1 MSENII
7 AARYRLQ
14 EELGAGGMGVVY
26 RALDTLNGET
36 VAIKQIR
43 HGAAD
48 PDQIARFKREGD
60 VLRELDHPNIIRLL
74 DTFEYDGQHHLVMRY
89 ISGGNLS
96 QRMTQQPFT
105 LEQIIRTGIDLADA
119 LTQAHK
125 RNVVHRDLKPA
136 NILIDADNT
145 ILLTDF
151 GLAHMAGA
159 AGITST
165 GAIVGTI
172 DYLPPEAFKEDPRD
186 ASGDIWSFGVI
197 LAEMLIGAN
206 PFTRPT
212 LLETIWAITSEPTP
226 DLESAAPIDAVSLVD
241 LIYRML
247 ERDPAARIASA
258 RHVGAALE
266 DIAQGSSRRIHTSA
280 RFNTPTSQLRWNVR
294 NNLPQQITPLIGRD
308 EELSAINALLQERR
322 LITIIAPGG
331 MGKTHLALEVGR
343 HSLDG
348 YSDGVYFVDLA
359 PISTADA
366 IVPRIA
372 DALGFHFQQ
381 DGREP
386 RQQLLDFLR
395 SKGLLLILDNFE
407 HVADAAPLV
416 NELLQTAANVRVLVT
431 SRQRLNLSGETA
443 FALEHLEVPSGQSAD
458 DIDTFSAVRLFLQS
472 AHRVRPDFEIT
483 PENVSAVT
491 RICRMVEGLPL
502 GIVLAT
508 SWLAMLSPDEIADEL
523 DRNLHI
529 LDADLRDL
537 PERQRSMR
545 AVFDYS
551 WELLSADEQA
561 ALTRLSVF
569 RGGFT
574 RDAAQ
579 SITGTRLHTLMT
591 LLNKS
596 LLRRD
601 VASGRFGIHEVIR
614 QFAEERRTISTYD
627 AATRDAHRDYYLNL
641 LASLTKPLR
650 TDGQARAL
658 ADLETDF
665 ENVRLAWQR
674 ASDAGV
680 IHLAGAAAET
690 LFHFARMRNRHSDV
704 RALFE
709 QALKD
714 DLTPPTVAER
724 LGHAR
729 LLLWSTVAET
739 GTIATPD
746 LDRMVRRLTE
756 AEKLL
761 NSPDLAEQVAYER
774 WFLQYQYL
782 RRDLARGVDEPMDA
796 QLDQLT
802 EQAEEQGDRWLLAL
816 AHHSRGYL
824 DLLLNRYEQSL
835 EATRQSY
842 EIFKAL
848 GNLSWTAVLANNLAV
863 LMMSARKYDDA
874 EPYLDECVDIYRA
887 LGDEARAAHSLCV
900 RGNMNFARGA
910 INRAQRDFDE
920 AAPITRELSYHF
932 GLSLA
937 YNGLGFLALINSDRD
952 EARQFLQESMAV
964 IPHITYAPD
973 RMMQTVVLMTI
984 RILMDDIADPMASLR
999 EIAPGVRRLP
1009 ANPYGWFFVIAVIHV
1024 LTMQGD
1030 YQRAA
1035 EVAGTLHTRGA
1046 LSEGFRRIVA
1056 PTLEQARTAIGPEA
1070 YDAAWQRGKSNM
1082 DFPELLQ
1089 MLINEFDAT

>member
-1 MSENII
+1 MSDNIV
-7 AARYRLQ
+7 AARYLLQ
-14 EELGAGGMGVVY
+14 EQLGAGGMGVVY

-36 VAIKQIR
+36 VAIKQIK

-48 PDQIARFKREGD
+48 PDQVARFKREGD
-60 VLRELDHPNIIRLL
+60 VLRELNHPNIIKLL

-105 LEQIIRTGIDLADA
+105 LEQIIHVGIDLADA

-125 RNVVHRDLKPA
+125 RNVIHRDLKPA

-145 ILLTDF
+145 VLLTDF
-151 GLAHMAGA
+151 GLAHMADS

-172 DYLPPEAFKEDPRD
+172 DYLPPEAFKEGPRD

-197 LAEMLIGAN
+197 LAEMLIGTN

-226 DLESAAPIDAVSLVD
+226 DLESAAPVEAVSLVD

-247 ERDPAARIASA
+247 ERDPAARIVSA

-266 DIAQGSSRRIHTSA
+266 DIAHDSSRRIHTSA

-308 EELSAINALLQERR
+308 RELSDVSALLRGQR
-322 LITIIAPGG
+322 LVTIVAPGG

-343 HSLDG
+343 RLLDSF
-348 YSDGVYFVDLA
+348 SDGVYFVDLA
-359 PISTADA
+359 PISSADA
-366 IVPRIA
+366 IVPSIA
-372 DALGFHFQQ
+372 EALGFHFQQ

-386 RQQLLDFLR
+386 HQQMLDFLR
-395 SKGLLLILDNFE
+395 SKALLLILDNFE
-407 HVADAAPLV
+407 HVADASPLV
-416 NELLQTAANVRVLVT
+416 NELLQTAPNVRTLVT
-431 SRQRLNLSGETA
+431 SRQRLNLTGETA
-443 FALEHLEVPSGQSAD
+443 FTLDYLDVPADQSAD
-458 DIDTFSAVRLFLQS
+458 AVDTFSAIRLFLQS
-472 AHRVRPDFEIT
+472 AHRVRPDFTIT

-508 SWLAMLSPDEIADEL
+508 SWLSMLSPDEIADEL
-523 DRNLHI
+523 QSSLHI
-529 LDADLRDL
+529 LDADLGDL

-551 WELLSADEQA
+551 WELLSSDEKA

-569 RGGFT
+569 RGGFA

-579 SITGTRLHTLMT
+579 TVTGTRLHTLMT

-601 VASGRFGIHEVIR
+601 VASGRFSIHEVIR
-614 QFAEERRTISTYD
+614 QLAEEQRTTSAHD
-627 AATRDAHRDYYLNL
+627 ALTRDGHRDYYLNL
-641 LASLTKPLR
+641 LAALTKPLR
-650 TDGQARAL
+650 TDGQIKAL
-658 ADLETDF
+658 ADIETDF
-665 ENVRLAWQR
+665 ENMRLAWR
-674 ASDAGV
+674 HASNTAA
-680 IHLAGAAAET
+680 LAQLGAAAEA

-709 QALKD
+709 LALRHD
-714 DLTPPTVAER
+714 FTPTTAAER
-724 LGHAR
+724 LGYVR

-746 LDRMVRRLTE
+746 LDRMARRLTRVE
-756 AEKLL
+756 TLL
-761 NSPDLAEQVAYER
+761 DAPDLAEQASYER
-774 WFLQYQYL
+774 WFLQYQIL
-782 RRDLARGVDEPMDA
+782 RRDLARGVDSTMKV
-796 QLDQLT
+796 QFDQLT

-816 AHHSRGYL
+816 AHHSRGYM
-824 DLLLNRYEQSL
+824 DLMLNRYDQPL
-835 EATRQSY
+835 EATKQSY

-863 LMMSARKYDDA
+863 LLMSACKYDEA
-874 EPYLDECVDIYRA
+874 EPYLDECVNVYRA

-900 RGNMNFARGA
+900 RGNMNFARGS
-910 INRAQRDFDE
+910 IDRATRDFNE
-920 AAPITRELSYHF
+920 AAPITRELGYPM

-937 YNGLGFLALINSDRD
+937 YNGLGFMALIAGNRD
-952 EARQFLQESMAV
+952 EARRFLQESMAA

-973 RMMQTVVLMTI
+973 RMIQTVVLITT
-984 RILMDDIADPMASLR
+984 RILMDDIPDPSASLR
-999 EIAPGVRRLP
+999 EIAPSVRRLP
-1009 ANPYGWFFVIAVIHV
+1009 SNPYGWFFVIAVIHV
-1024 LTMQGD
+1024 LTVQGE

-1035 EVAGTLHTRGA
+1035 EVAGTLHTRVA
-1046 LSEGFRRIVA
+1046 LSEGFRHLIA
-1056 PTLEQARTAIGPEA
+1056 PTLEQVRAAIGPEA
-1070 YDAAWQRGKSNM
+1070 YDTAWRAGEASM
-1082 DFPELLQ
+1082 DFPALLQ
-1089 MLINEFDAT
+1089 ILLNEFDPT